1 MAHMNGFA
9 KHGLDDDA
17 FGEKSTLAGLRTF
30 DAFRESYYFSSFAKS
45 LHLSYIQSS

>member
-17 FGEKSTLAGLRTF
+17 FSEKSALSGLRTF
-30 DAFRESYYFSSFAKS
+30 DAFRES
-45 LHLSYIQSS
+45 LRP